1 MTARPSPLPSTDERL
16 SPNERRVLDIVLRH
30 EQVTRADVTRII
42 GLTAQSSMRLV
53 AQLEDR
59 ALIESGERVIRG
71 RGQPSRYIRLR
82 RDARMTVGV
91 SIMTDGLVAV
101 LMNLAC
107 EAIDE
112 LRAPLPDPGLE
123 GLTTAVT
130 SLIDALLRRHG
141 HDGRSHLA
149 GVGGALS
156 GYFVDRGSRLNTP
169 DTLGGLALIDIEAA
183 LGSALGLP
191 VIIENDGNAAAIGES
206 LGGVGR
212 TMRTLVYFYFAE
224 GFGGGVVIDGTPWR
238 GVHGNAGEIGGLL
251 PHDDY
256 PSPTLANLRRHIAAH
271 GRCFASLDSM
281 LSDFDP
287 AWNGTAEWL
296 AEVTPTL
303 SIIASAAA
311 TLLDPDAIVLGGRL
325 PRVLAPLLIDAIRIN
340 NSGRRALARPEPKIV
355 ATATA
360 FDAAAVGAASLP
372 LQALY
377 FA

>member
-1 MTARPSPLPSTDERL
+1 MTARSSSSPSIHERL
-16 SPNERRVLDIVLRH
+16 SLNERRLLDIVLRH
-30 EQVTRADVTRII
+30 ERITRADVTRLT

-53 AQLEDR
+53 AQLESL
-59 ALIESGERVIRG
+59 ALIESGERVVRG
-71 RGQPSRYIRLR
+71 RGQPSRYISLR
-82 RDARMTVGV
+82 REARMTVGL

-107 EAIDE
+107 EATDE
-112 LRAPLPDPGLE
+112 LRAPLTDASLE
-123 GLTTAVT
+123 GLTATAT
-130 SLIDALLRRHG
+130 TLIDALLRRNDIG
-141 HDGRSHLA
+141 ERASLV

-169 DTLGGLALIDIEAA
+169 DTLGGLALVDIEAA

-206 LGGVGR
+206 LGGIGR
-212 TMRTLVYFYFAE
+212 SMRTLVYFYFAE
-224 GFGGGVVIDGTPWR
+224 GFGGGVVIDGKPWR

-251 PHDDY
+251 PHDSY

-271 GRCFASLDSM
+271 GRSFASLDAM

-287 AWNGTAEWL
+287 AWNGTAEWI
-296 AEVTPTL
+296 AEITPTL
-303 SIIASAAA
+303 SIVASAAA

-325 PRVLAPLLIDAIRIN
+325 PRALAPLLIDTIRIN

-360 FDAAAVGAASLP
+360 FDAAAVGAAALP
-372 LQALY
+372 FQAFY